1 MAFPMLAALGAIM
14 KAGSGIATGVGT
26 ARAAK
31 KLMLTDAEKR
41 ELEDLEKRQLKGEL
55 GLTDKQK
62 GAAEQGFLASQ
73 AGAQRQ
79 LEALGIQQ
87 AAAQG
92 AGIGGGITGRDIF
105 LREQAKQSSIMDV
118 NQKQNAMMA
127 EADIAAANEERAR
140 IDNMRAQQKKAESMR
155 AQGIA
160 QAVSGGLGGAGEGVQ
175 MVAAQQHQVAV
186 AEAQVP
192 KLSNAELGASYGAA
206 QKSYDSRYGPYS
218 LGQPKTF

>member
-140 IDNMRAQQKKAESMR
+140 IDNMRAQQKQAESMR

-175 MVAAQQHQVAV
+175 MVATQQGQVAI

-192 KLSNAELGASYGAA
+192 KLSDEDILRQYRGDTPNAS
-206 QKSYDSRYGPYS
+206 
-218 LGQPKTF
+218 TFGGLV

>member
-1 MAFPMLAALGAIM
+1 MAFPVLAAVGALM

-55 GLTDKQK
+55 GLTDKQR

-79 LEALGIQQ
+79 LEAQGLQQ

-92 AGIGGGITGRDIF
+92 AAIGGGTSGRDIF
-105 LREQAKQSSIMDV
+105 LREQAQQSAVLGV
-118 NQKQNAMMA
+118 NQKQNMMMA

-140 IDNMRAQQKKAESMR
+140 IDNMREQQKQAESMR

-175 MVAAQQHQVAV
+175 MVAGQQQQVAV

-192 KLSNAELGASYGAA
+192 KLSDEDILRQYRGDAPQTS
-206 QKSYDSRYGPYS
+206 
-218 LGQPKTF
+218 TFGGLV

>member
-1 MAFPMLAALGAIM
+1 MAFPVLAAVGGLL
-14 KAGSGIATGVGT
+14 KAGSGIATGIGT

-79 LEALGIQQ
+79 LEAQGLQQ

-92 AGIGGGITGRDIF
+92 ATVGGATSGRDIF
-105 LREQAKQSSIMDV
+105 LREQAQQSAVLGV
-118 NQKQNAMMA
+118 NQQQNAMMA

-140 IDNMRAQQKKAESMR
+140 IDNMRAQQKQAEAMR
-155 AQGIA
+155 AQGIW

-175 MVAAQQHQVAV
+175 MVATQQHQVAV
-186 AEAQVP
+186 AEARVP
-192 KLSNAELGASYGAA
+192 KLSDEDILRQYRGDAPNSSSTSSFGGIV
-206 QKSYDSRYGPYS
+206 
-218 LGQPKTF
+218 